1 MQASHWRI
9 LLAACLLAC
18 VLPCALAV
26 ECIVPAK
33 PGGGMDASCK
43 LLRRVMQEQGR
54 RDAFNLSY
62 LPGGIG
68 AVAWGSVAA
77 QRRGGPDSLVAFSG
91 GSLLGLSQGKY
102 GRADVGD
109 VRWVAGIGID
119 HGMVAVRSDAPWH
132 DLKQLLEA
140 MRKDPA
146 SVTVGLSGTVG
157 SQDWLKF
164 SMLAARAG
172 MAPRQFRFVAL
183 EGGGD
188 SFAALQAG
196 HVQVISGDA
205 SEAAHFIAEGRVRI
219 LAVLSEQR
227 LPGLLQHVP
236 TAREQGYEVVWPII
250 RGFYMSPH
258 ASEVDYQRWVR
269 YFDKALADPAFDHQ
283 RSLSGL
289 QPFAMTGKP
298 LSDYVAQTVAR
309 YRKQSQEL
317 GLVR

>member
-1 MQASHWRI
+1 MLALRWRS
-9 LLAACLLAC
+9 LLAACLLAG
-18 VLPCALAV
+18 LGACALAA

-43 LLRRVMQEQGR
+43 LLRRVMEEEGEPPTLK
-54 RDAFNLSY
+54 LSY

-68 AVAWGSVAA
+68 AVAWGSVVS
-77 QRRGGPDSLVAFSG
+77 QRRGGPDTLVAFSG
-91 GSLLGLSQGKY
+91 GSLLGLAQGKY
-102 GRADVGD
+102 GKAVPED

-119 HGMVAVRSDAPWH
+119 HGMIAVRSDAPWH
-132 DLKQLLEA
+132 NLKQLLQA
-140 MRKDPA
+140 IRSAPSA
-146 SVTVGLSGTVG
+146 VTIGLSGTVG
-157 SQDWLKF
+157 SQDWLK
-164 SMLAARAG
+164 MALLGQRAG
-172 MAPRQFRFVAL
+172 IAPRQFRFVAL

-205 SEAAHFIAEGRVRI
+205 SEAAYFNAEGKVRI

-227 LPGLLQHVP
+227 LPGPLQAVP
-236 TAREQGYEVVWPII
+236 TAREQGYDVVWPII

-258 ASEVDYQRWVR
+258 ASEADYQRWVR
-269 YFDKALADPAFDHQ
+269 YFDRMMADPVFLAQ
-283 RSLSGL
+283 RSTSGL
-289 QPFAMTGKP
+289 QPFAMTGSQ
-298 LSDYVAQTVAR
+298 LSQYINQTVTQ